1 MFWFFPLLL
10 SLATAA
16 KFGTYSDSACTQLAM
31 PVLAFSDV
39 CTWTSPS
46 TAYALYLESCSPKKL
61 EVRYYNATDS
71 ATCSP
76 FPVNQSFTVTTKC
89 TLAQDFYTKIID
101 VDSCEG
107 ANTTYNIVAHDHADC
122 SDGGLPFSVVSANDT
137 CVGNSFAPNY
147 SGAGWDT
154 KIYATE
160 QVFLLDVF
168 TSNDGTCSGELGL
181 FGAKNY
187 TGMCLAPI
195 SGFYNST
202 FIQLFEAF
210 PIGN

>member
-1 MFWFFPLLL
+1 MFWLIPLFFGLV
-10 SLATAA
+10 TAA
-16 KFGTYSDSACTQLAM
+16 KFGTYSDPDCTQLAM

-61 EVRYYNATDS
+61 QVRYYNATDS
-71 ATCSP
+71 PTCTT
-76 FPVNQSFTVTTKC
+76 FPVNQSFTVTNKC
-89 TLAQDFYTKIID
+89 TLAQDFYTKILD

-107 ANTTYNIVAHDHADC
+107 MNTTYNIVAHDHADC

-160 QVFLLDVF
+160 QVFLMNVF
-168 TSNDGTCSGELGL
+168 TSTAGTCDGELGL
-181 FGAKNY
+181 FGAKAY
-187 TGMCLAPI
+187 DGHCLAPI
-195 SGFYNST
+195 SGFSNST
-202 FIQLFEAF
+202 FIQLFQAF
-210 PIGN
+210 PLSP